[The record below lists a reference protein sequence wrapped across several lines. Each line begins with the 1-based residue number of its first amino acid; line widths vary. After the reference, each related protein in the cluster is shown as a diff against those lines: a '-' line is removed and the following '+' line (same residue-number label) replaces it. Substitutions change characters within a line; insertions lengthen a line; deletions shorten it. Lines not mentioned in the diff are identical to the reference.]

1 MQIAYCPDAPR
12 PAWPRPVVALGNNVF
27 AVQPRGAPAAERF
40 SVVPAATGRAA
51 YAEMLLWTFPR
62 VSR

>member
-1 MQIAYCPDAPR
+1 M
-12 PAWPRPVVALGNNVF
+12 F
-27 AVQPRGAPAAERF
+27 AVLPRGATAAERF